1 MNGYEY
7 RKPSPRQLD
16 TLRVIYRYT
25 SKEGVAPTLRE
36 ICDHLGI
43 GSTNAAADHVKALTR
58 RGLLFPSHGRSRALR
73 LTTKGFLTLGVAPRN
88 VVELA
93 TELEL
98 AAAHT
103 DDPEARKELE
113 LAAELTKSAAERL
126 NPDGPS

>member
-1 MNGYEY
+1 MNAYEHK
-7 RKPSPRQLD
+7 KPSPRQLD

-43 GSTNAAADHVKALTR
+43 GSTNAANDHVKALTR
-58 RGLLFPSHGRSRALR
+58 RGLLFPSQGRSRALR

-88 VVELA
+88 VIELA

-103 DDPEARKELE
+103 EDPEARRDLQ
-113 LAAELTKSAAERL
+113 LAAELAKSAAERIA
-126 NPDGPS
+126 PDGSS